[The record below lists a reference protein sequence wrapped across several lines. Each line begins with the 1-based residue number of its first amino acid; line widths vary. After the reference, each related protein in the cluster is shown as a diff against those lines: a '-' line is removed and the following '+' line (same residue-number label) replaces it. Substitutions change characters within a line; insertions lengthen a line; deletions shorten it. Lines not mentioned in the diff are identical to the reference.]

1 MSLDIDQVRSQFPS
15 LSSGYIFADNA
26 GGSQVVQDVIKR
38 ITDYLIHTNV
48 QLGADYSV
56 SKQSTQRVADG
67 EIEAAKLL
75 NAKSPNEVV
84 FGPSSTALIDNLTR
98 AMEADIQERD
108 EFIITEEHESVF

>member
-15 LSSGYIFADNA
+15 LSSGFIFADNA
-26 GGSQVVQDVIKR
+26 GGSQVVQDVITR
-38 ITDYLIHTNV
+38 ITDYLTHTNV

-67 EIEAAKLL
+67 SIEAAKIF
-75 NAKSPNEVV
+75 NASSPDEIV
-84 FGPSSTALIDNLTR
+84 FGPSSTALMDNLTR
-98 AMEADIQERD
+98 AMEADIKEGD